1 MMVWMKLLA
10 KLQVPIGV
18 FCTFSLVAQLM
29 VVLPQLGDELRPL
42 QLDLRVGGQ
51 VIGRGSLS
59 DHSIG
64 LNIQIPVD
72 PEPKT
77 TLGSVNPAGTKIKSG
92 HDFSTYTAG
101 L

>member
-1 MMVWMKLLA
+1 ML
-10 KLQVPIGV
+10 
-18 FCTFSLVAQLM
+18 CTFSLVAQLM

-51 VIGRGSLS
+51 VIGRASLS

-64 LNIQIPVD
+64 LNVQIPVD

-77 TLGSVNPAGTKIKSG
+77 TPRSVNPAGRKRRGGAQLQHLHSWSVG
-92 HDFSTYTAG
+92 SR
-101 L
+101 